1 MKGIA
6 RICLLQL
13 MLFFSL
19 PNYAN
24 SIDEA
29 RTTDEANA
37 TDSRTMEEAGKNT
50 AATASLDSVSSA
62 TPLSDLIEPLLLS
75 NNPSLLGQAL
85 AHTPLLAF
93 IYQNQQYQRLWQDR
107 VYAKQVIALLE
118 QADQD
123 GLTPSDYHVAALH
136 SAYTELEAHQWRD
149 PYAAAQFDVL
159 LSDAVLKF
167 AYHLSNGKLN
177 PADFDPS
184 WNYDP
189 VVIENQLASMQLLQH
204 IQQQSIAE
212 LFANQRP
219 QYEYYQALRQAL
231 ASYQEI
237 ADQHEFTVIN
247 MDVKSI
253 KPHTQHAAIPAI
265 KIRLQQLG
273 YVISTS
279 LAAKEEA
286 AINTHASFSP
296 DEPVSDELYSA
307 DLVDTIKVFQQRH
320 DLEADGIIGR
330 ATLAALNLGYQ
341 HRVDLIRI
349 NLERARWLASNLTN
363 EFIIVNIAGFELF
376 LYQNSQLS

>member
-1 MKGIA
+1 MI
-6 RICLLQL
+6 
-13 MLFFSL
+13 FSSL

-24 SIDEA
+24 AADS
-29 RTTDEANA
+29 ANA
-37 TDSRTMEEAGKNT
+37 TEGIADDTSPI
-50 AATASLDSVSSA
+50 ASMPIDDPTDA

-212 LFANQRP
+212 LCDSCR
-219 QYEYYQALRQAL
+219 L
-231 ASYQEI
+231 A
-237 ADQHEFTVIN
+237 VIN
-247 MDVKSI
+247 Q
-253 KPHTQHAAIPAI
+253 T
-265 KIRLQQLG
+265 
-273 YVISTS
+273 
-279 LAAKEEA
+279 
-286 AINTHASFSP
+286 
-296 DEPVSDELYSA
+296 
-307 DLVDTIKVFQQRH
+307 
-320 DLEADGIIGR
+320 GR
-330 ATLAALNLGYQ
+330 
-341 HRVDLIRI
+341 
-349 NLERARWLASNLTN
+349 
-363 EFIIVNIAGFELF
+363 
-376 LYQNSQLS
+376 